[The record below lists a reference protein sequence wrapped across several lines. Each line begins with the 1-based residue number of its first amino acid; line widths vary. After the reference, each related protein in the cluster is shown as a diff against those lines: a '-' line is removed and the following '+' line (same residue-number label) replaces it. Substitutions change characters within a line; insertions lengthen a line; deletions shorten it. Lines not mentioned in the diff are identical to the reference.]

1 LHEMGHAALAQAVNN
16 PDLQITKDFFKFFS
30 DIKLQMGDAYGGQN
44 LQEFVGELI
53 GNPEF
58 QALLKNIKAPKS
70 ESMWKNILD
79 AILKFFTFGKG
90 QSAYNKGLDFI
101 DKLLDVSQGVE
112 PTLTDQ
118 LFLGTP
124 AMGVKAIGNIMNS
137 GKKLAG
143 SKKEDLQNALSKLGS
158 TTKGGTILSNA
169 LRALRLNDLVK
180 LYGDKIPALQRLRDA
195 ILERQGATEKARKA
209 VQINYIKFKKI
220 TKKKPAQT
228 AKLAEIASEA
238 RREGFDLVKVDP
250 EFKVDELSPQQ
261 KVKFNKLMV
270 RLRNLDPDVQEMYK
284 DIRADYRRMYDQY
297 KKYVLDQ
304 VKDGTKRKELE
315 ARFLKETSAP
325 GYVPF
330 LRFGDYFLDYTD
342 AATKTRVVKAFESPR
357 ERTNF
362 LEANKSKIQ
371 NEKQFDRTA
380 NAIFNKKSFPPASF
394 VFQLMEAL
402 PPEQQTIVYDQLL
415 TLYPENS
422 FMQRTRA
429 ADKVE
434 GESKDLVQGYADTM
448 LKWVTK
454 QSSLEFL
461 PKIQNSLNEIK
472 SAKVTGVEAA
482 VKNEMGRREEFITN
496 PNYGPW
502 TAFFATSAYNLFLT
516 GNISAAIVNLSA
528 LLLLSGPLLT
538 GVYGFNKTNAAL
550 FKAMGVAKPKLNDWN
565 SDTGAFEAA
574 WTKDPKYKTLVA
586 GLDAKGQR
594 EHTLQREILEGSR
607 QSTVEYDAFGARFM
621 NLASVPFTEAEKY
634 SRSTT
639 AIAAYELAK
648 AAGKSDA
655 AAVEEAV
662 QLVMDVHT
670 SGIAAEGPQ
679 LMQGS
684 LGRVMFT
691 FKTFVWNSA
700 TIVAMTARKAFQK
713 EPSDVR
719 RIARKQLLGI
729 YAMSAAIG
737 GINGLPFYGFVTT
750 LVNMIGALASAFD
763 DEDEP
768 FNFRDETREFTNEFL
783 YKGPLNYITNLEISN
798 RVGLANGLLFQEDP
812 YSIEQN
818 GYIMT
823 AVMQAMG
830 PVGSYALNIERN
842 AGRLLEQGDYGRF
855 FEAIAP
861 SSLRNILKT
870 GRFMQEG
877 ARTMDGDPVIE
888 NINSWNLFMQ
898 VFGFGPA
905 DLSSLYEVTAGGLNY
920 QSKVR
925 ATRQKI
931 LKKYYMGITT
941 GDSGLIAEAIQ
952 EFTKFGREFPKLVNS
967 DTLNRSFKSRQAYE
981 RDLVYGMK
989 FDAGLKSKINERYLD
1004 EFIEI

>member
-1 LHEMGHAALAQAVNN
+1 
-16 PDLQITKDFFKFFS
+16 
-30 DIKLQMGDAYGGQN
+30 
-44 LQEFVGELI
+44 
-53 GNPEF
+53 
-58 QALLKNIKAPKS
+58 
-70 ESMWKNILD
+70 
-79 AILKFFTFGKG
+79 
-90 QSAYNKGLDFI
+90 
-101 DKLLDVSQGVE
+101 
-112 PTLTDQ
+112 
-118 LFLGTP
+118 
-124 AMGVKAIGNIMNS
+124 
-137 GKKLAG
+137 
-143 SKKEDLQNALSKLGS
+143 
-158 TTKGGTILSNA
+158 
-169 LRALRLNDLVK
+169 
-180 LYGDKIPALQRLRDA
+180 
-195 ILERQGATEKARKA
+195 
-209 VQINYIKFKKI
+209 
-220 TKKKPAQT
+220 
-228 AKLAEIASEA
+228 
-238 RREGFDLVKVDP
+238 
-250 EFKVDELSPQQ
+250 
-261 KVKFNKLMV
+261 
-270 RLRNLDPDVQEMYK
+270 
-284 DIRADYRRMYDQY
+284 
-297 KKYVLDQ
+297 
-304 VKDGTKRKELE
+304 
-315 ARFLKETSAP
+315 
-325 GYVPF
+325 
-330 LRFGDYFLDYTD
+330 
-342 AATKTRVVKAFESPR
+342 
-357 ERTNF
+357 
-362 LEANKSKIQ
+362 
-371 NEKQFDRTA
+371 
-380 NAIFNKKSFPPASF
+380 
-394 VFQLMEAL
+394 
-402 PPEQQTIVYDQLL
+402 
-415 TLYPENS
+415 
-422 FMQRTRA
+422 
-429 ADKVE
+429 
-434 GESKDLVQGYADTM
+434 
-448 LKWVTK
+448 
-454 QSSLEFL
+454 
-461 PKIQNSLNEIK
+461 
-472 SAKVTGVEAA
+472 
-482 VKNEMGRREEFITN
+482 
-496 PNYGPW
+496 
-502 TAFFATSAYNLFLT
+502 
-516 GNISAAIVNLSA
+516 
-528 LLLLSGPLLT
+528 
-538 GVYGFNKTNAAL
+538 
-550 FKAMGVAKPKLNDWN
+550 
-565 SDTGAFEAA
+565 
-574 WTKDPKYKTLVA
+574 
-586 GLDAKGQR
+586 
-594 EHTLQREILEGSR
+594 
-607 QSTVEYDAFGARFM
+607 
-621 NLASVPFTEAEKY
+621 
-634 SRSTT
+634 
-639 AIAAYELAK
+639 
-648 AAGKSDA
+648 
-655 AAVEEAV
+655 
-662 QLVMDVHT
+662 
-670 SGIAAEGPQ
+670 
-679 LMQGS
+679 MQGS